1 MASVITGELNSGE
14 RAWGVNVTR
23 ASVAEQGRPKIGIK
37 EQVLQRKLHKIKSFL
52 LQERRNKNRGRIL
65 DWELTSVSS
74 LIEYP
79 LLACPFLREKVNIP
93 FFLLLWGKR
102 RQNKITKLI
111 KLQHWLWVANLPCVL
126 TRWPWERVN
135 VTSLIPRTLCSIWIV
150 PERKHTERYSP

>member
-79 LLACPFLREKVNIP
+79 LLACPF
-93 FFLLLWGKR
+93 
-102 RQNKITKLI
+102 
-111 KLQHWLWVANLPCVL
+111 
-126 TRWPWERVN
+126 
-135 VTSLIPRTLCSIWIV
+135 
-150 PERKHTERYSP
+150 